1 LNGSELEWQA
11 NHLREILKQNVVNLV
26 FIKKDGSERKMRC
39 TLLEQFLPQQ
49 TDLEEAIERN
59 SKKNNEVISV
69 WDLEAEGWRSFRVDS
84 ILTYNV

>member
-1 LNGSELEWQA
+1 
-11 NHLREILKQNVVNLV
+11 
-26 FIKKDGSERKMRC
+26 MRC